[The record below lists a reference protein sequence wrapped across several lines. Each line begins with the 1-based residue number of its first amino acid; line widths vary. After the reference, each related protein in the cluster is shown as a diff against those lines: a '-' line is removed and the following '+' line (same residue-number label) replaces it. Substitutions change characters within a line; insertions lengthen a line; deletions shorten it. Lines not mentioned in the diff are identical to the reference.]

1 MSNAAARPKRRDIE
15 YNVRDITVRGWLQV
29 PDGPGPHPV
38 VILAHGFG
46 GLKEWTIPELADTL
60 VSVGIA
66 AIAFDY
72 RNFGDSDGS
81 PREEVDHCGQI
92 DDFLGAIAYATTV
105 SELDPAR
112 IGLWGTSLGGRNVLA
127 AAAIDS
133 RVKCVVAQVPGVSLS
148 SRLWV
153 DMMLPD
159 SDVATL
165 EAAIFEDQRDRLLGK
180 EPRYVSMDAPPDSE
194 PGSYLITHGEEERRN
209 WRKRISLQSFAPTVV
224 DDLAYLIP
232 KISPKPLLMI
242 LAEQEHPALL
252 AGQRSAYAAA
262 GEPKSL
268 LKVDGH
274 HYSVYTDWK
283 DVTTAATTD
292 WFLEHLTPSQSWR

>member
-1 MSNAAARPKRRDIE
+1 MSNAATRPKRRDIE

-92 DDFLGAIAYATTV
+92 EDFLGAIAYATTV

-268 LKVDGH
+268 LKVDGP
-274 HYSVYTDWK
+274 HYSVYPDWK

>member
-1 MSNAAARPKRRDIE
+1 MSNAAARPKRRDIK

-92 DDFLGAIAYATTV
+92 EDFLGAIAYATTV

-112 IGLWGTSLGGRNVLA
+112 IGLWGTSLGGA
-127 AAAIDS
+127 M
-133 RVKCVVAQVPGVSLS
+133 SLPPRRSTRES
-148 SRLWV
+148 SASSHR
-153 DMMLPD
+153 
-159 SDVATL
+159 
-165 EAAIFEDQRDRLLGK
+165 F
-180 EPRYVSMDAPPDSE
+180 
-194 PGSYLITHGEEERRN
+194 
-209 WRKRISLQSFAPTVV
+209 
-224 DDLAYLIP
+224 
-232 KISPKPLLMI
+232 
-242 LAEQEHPALL
+242 PAC
-252 AGQRSAYAAA
+252 
-262 GEPKSL
+262 P
-268 LKVDGH
+268 
-274 HYSVYTDWK
+274 
-283 DVTTAATTD
+283 
-292 WFLEHLTPSQSWR
+292 